1 MALDTWEKMQE
12 VFSNV
17 IKEVVEATSERA
29 KKLLQQH
36 INTDT
41 YGINKT
47 AENVKGINELYLNGT
62 GTPSYEFRD
71 KAWDVAFK
79 EALSGYLFS
88 LFYDGNKLTAP
99 SSSSP
104 YLHGNANTGED
115 RRVDLPEL
123 LNVSGIAPRGDFN
136 DKPGQKLRDP
146 FWDNFEED
154 LKKSLGRL
162 VIYRIR

>member
-12 VFSNV
+12 VFSDT

-41 YGINKT
+41 YGISKT
-47 AENVKGINELYLNGT
+47 AGDVKGINKVYLDGT

-71 KAWDVAFK
+71 KAWDISFK
-79 EALSGYLFS
+79 KALSGYLFS
-88 LFYDGNKLTAP
+88 LFYDGSKLTAP

-104 YLHGNANTGED
+104 YLHGNAHTGED
-115 RRVDLPEL
+115 RRMELPEL
-123 LNVSGIAPRGDFN
+123 LNVSGIALRGDFN
-136 DKPGQKLRDP
+136 DKLGQKLRDP

-154 LKKSLGRL
+154 LKKNLGRL
-162 VIYRIR
+162 VIHRI